1 MSCGSRPPAAA
12 DGDPVLGKAAAALAG
27 VCSEPTEPGTEP
39 LEGLGAELGRNPGGG
54 DDRERRRTTME

>member
-1 MSCGSRPPAAA
+1 
-12 DGDPVLGKAAAALAG
+12 LAG

-39 LEGLGAELGRNPGGG
+39 LEGLGAELGRNPAGG